1 MSEELN
7 MTEQEYTLCQCP
19 TEQDAME
26 FALILANN
34 LTKFGE
40 GKYNP
45 SIRKDEDGQWI
56 PVATREEKND

>member
-1 MSEELN
+1 
-7 MTEQEYTLCQCP
+7 
-19 TEQDAME
+19 ME
-26 FALILANN
+26 FAIILANN